1 MGLFFWNSILFFKMN
16 QSIDTKTKNRISED
30 LSPTRNLTGLHLK
43 IVGAIA
49 IIWSLFQLWYASP
62 FPFIFDFGMFKG
74 LPARAIHLGFALTL
88 TFLIFPF
95 SRDKKISII
104 DIFISLLAAFCCL
117 YIYFFYDQLVYR
129 GGVLLILSLGEN
141 INIPIEL
148 IIGIIGILIL
158 LEATRRAIGL
168 PLVII
173 AICFL
178 LFSYFGK
185 YAPDIISHGGL
196 SLKRLVGFQW
206 FDQEAIFGI
215 PIGVSV
221 DFIFLFVLF
230 GALLETAGG
239 GKYFLNL
246 AFAMVGKMRG
256 GPAKAAILG
265 SGMTGLISGS
275 SIANTVTT
283 GTFTIPIM
291 KKTGFS
297 KEKAGAIEVSSS
309 VNGQLMPPVMGAAA
323 FVMASFIGVTYFEI
337 VKHAIL
343 PAVISYVAL
352 FYISHLEALKLNL
365 KGMEEKDVPNLK
377 NTFLAGL
384 HFLIPIFVLIYLL
397 VYLRFTASY
406 SIFYA
411 TIALISVNLI
421 NKLIKQPD
429 LKDGLKIWFN
439 QTIVGFEKGA
449 LNMVGVGIAIATAG
463 VIVGAVG
470 STGLSTNLII
480 VIESI
485 AKDNVIILLFL
496 TIILCL
502 LLGMGLPTTAN
513 YVVVAS
519 LMAAV
524 LVDVGNASGFIFPLI
539 AVHLFVFYFGLMAD
553 VTPPVGLAS
562 YAAAAISGGDPL
574 RTGVQA
580 FWYSLRTGIL
590 PIVFLF
596 NHELLLIGI
605 ENIWHALIV
614 IVTSLTGILVFTA
627 ATQAWFIAK
636 LRWYEIVIFLF
647 ISLSFLAPDFVLN
660 KFYPKYNYKEI
671 NQIQSLKLDPK
682 KEVRFKV
689 TRLSE
694 YGERY
699 KLFVINKNTFDS
711 NFSLED
717 YGINLAKQN
726 NKFVVDALKWN
737 SLAKKHGFETD
748 DIIKEFKI
756 ENLNRPN
763 KALVY
768 PFALILLLS
777 FGYLNYRRKEKDEN
791 K

>member
-1 MGLFFWNSILFFKMN
+1 MN
-16 QSIDTKTKNRISED
+16 QNTDTNIESKIHED

-43 IVGAIA
+43 IVLTIA

-62 FPFIFDFGMFKG
+62 FPFWFNIGMFKG
-74 LPARAIHLGFALTL
+74 LPARAIHLGFALL
-88 TFLIFPF
+88 LAFLIFPF
-95 SRDKKISII
+95 SRSKKISII
-104 DIFISLLAAFCCL
+104 DILISIIGAFCCL
-117 YIYFFYDQLVYR
+117 YIYFFYDQLVDR
-129 GGVLLILSLGEN
+129 GGILLKITLGQN

-158 LEATRRAIGL
+158 LEATRRVIGL

-178 LFSYFGK
+178 LFSFFGR

-239 GKYFLNL
+239 GKYFLDL

-275 SIANTVTT
+275 SIANVVTT

-337 VKHAIL
+337 VKHAFL
-343 PAVISYVAL
+343 PAIISYVAL

-365 KGMEEKDVPNLK
+365 KGMEEKDIPNLK
-377 NTFLAGL
+377 KTFLSGL

-397 VYLRFTASY
+397 VYLRLTASY
-406 SIFYA
+406 SIYYA
-411 TIALISVNLI
+411 TIALIFVNLI
-421 NKLIKQPD
+421 NKLIKQPNF
-429 LKDGLKIWFN
+429 KDALKIWFN

-449 LNMVGVGIAIATAG
+449 INMVGVGIAIATAG

-485 AKDNVIILLFL
+485 AKDNVIILILL

-519 LMAAV
+519 LMAMV
-524 LVDVGNASGFIFPLI
+524 LVEVGNASGFVFPLI

-574 RTGVQA
+574 KTGVQA

-596 NHELLLIGI
+596 NHELLLIGV
-605 ENIWHALIV
+605 EDIWHALLV
-614 IVTSLTGILVFTA
+614 IVTSLIGILIFTA
-627 ATQAWFIAK
+627 ATQRWFFNK
-636 LRWYEIVIFLF
+636 LQWYEIIVFLF
-647 ISLSFLAPDFVLN
+647 ISISLLAPEFVLN
-660 KFYPKYNYKEI
+660 KFYPKYNYKDI
-671 NQIQSLKLDPK
+671 NQIQLLELDPK

-689 TRLSE
+689 TRPSE

-699 KLFVINKNTFDS
+699 KLFVIEKNTFETKFNLD
-711 NFSLED
+711 E
-717 YGINLAKQN
+717 YGISLIQEEKRI
-726 NKFVVDALKWN
+726 VVDTLKWN
-737 SLAKKHGFETD
+737 GKAKKSGFETGD
-748 DIIKEFKI
+748 FISEFKV

-763 KALVY
+763 KRIIY
-768 PFALILLLS
+768 PLAILLLII
-777 FGYLNYRRKEKDEN
+777 FGYLNYRRKN
-791 K
+791 

>member
-1 MGLFFWNSILFFKMN
+1 MSAD
-16 QSIDTKTKNRISED
+16 IDKKIENKIKED
-30 LSPTRNLTGLHLK
+30 LSPTRNLTGFHLK
-43 IVGAIA
+43 LVAIIA
-49 IIWSLFQLWYASP
+49 ITWSLFQLWYASP
-62 FPFIFDFGMFKG
+62 FPFWLNFGMFKG
-74 LPARAIHLGFALTL
+74 LPARAIHLGFALL
-88 TFLIFPF
+88 LAFLIFPYAKGKRVNF
-95 SRDKKISII
+95 I
-104 DIFISLLAAFCCL
+104 DILIAITGAICCL
-117 YIYFFYDQLVYR
+117 YIYVFYDQLVDR
-129 GGVLLILSLGEN
+129 GGILLKINLSDN
-141 INIPIEL
+141 FTIPIEL
-148 IIGIIGILIL
+148 ILGIIGILIL
-158 LEATRRAIGL
+158 LEATRRVIGV
-168 PLVII
+168 PLVVI
-173 AICFL
+173 AVCFL
-178 LFSYFGK
+178 LFSYFGQ

-239 GKYFLNL
+239 GKYFLDL

-309 VNGQLMPPVMGAAA
+309 VNGQIMPPVMGAAA
-323 FVMASFIGVTYFEI
+323 FVMASFIGVTYFEV
-337 VKHAIL
+337 VKHAFL
-343 PAVISYVAL
+343 PAIISYIAL

-365 KGMEEKDVPNLK
+365 KGMDENDIPKLK
-377 NTFLAGL
+377 KTFFEGI
-384 HFLIPIFVLIYLL
+384 HFLVPIFVLIYLL
-397 VYLRFTASY
+397 VYMRLTASY
-406 SIFYA
+406 SIFFA
-411 TIALISVNLI
+411 TITLIIVNLLNKIFKEKNLKNALIY
-421 NKLIKQPD
+421 
-429 LKDGLKIWFN
+429 WYN
-439 QTIVGFEKGA
+439 QTVVGFEKGA
-449 LNMVGVGIAIATAG
+449 LNMVSVGIAIATAG
-463 VIVGAVG
+463 IIVGAVG

-519 LMAAV
+519 LMATV

-574 RTGVQA
+574 RTGAQA

-596 NHELLLIGI
+596 NSELLLIGI
-605 ENIWHALIV
+605 ESIWHGLIV
-614 IVTSLTGILVFTA
+614 IATSLIGILVFTS
-627 ATQAWFIAK
+627 ATQGWFINK
-636 LRWYEIVIFLF
+636 LRWYEIVIFLIIS
-647 ISLSFLAPDFVLN
+647 ISLLSPEFILN
-660 KFYPKYNYKEI
+660 KFYPKYNYLSIEEINKKQFDYNKEI
-671 NQIQSLKLDPK
+671 RIKI
-682 KEVRFKV
+682 
-689 TRLSE
+689 TRLTE

-699 KLFVINKNTFDS
+699 KLFVIEKNSFDE
-711 NFSLED
+711 NFSLDD
-717 YGINLAKQN
+717 YGMSLVVED
-726 NKFVVDALKWN
+726 NKTIIDTLKWN
-737 SLAKKHGFETD
+737 GIAKKSGLD
-748 DIIKEFKI
+748 MGDIINEFKI
-756 ENLNRPN
+756 ENQNRP
-763 KALVY
+763 KKEIIY
-768 PFALILLLS
+768 PIALILLS
-777 FGYLNYRRKEKDEN
+777 IFGYLNIRRRI
-791 K
+791 

>member
-1 MGLFFWNSILFFKMN
+1 MN
-16 QSIDTKTKNRISED
+16 QSINAKVENKISED

-43 IVGAIA
+43 IVGSIA

-62 FPFIFDFGMFKG
+62 FPFMFDIGMFKG

-88 TFLIFPF
+88 AFLIYPI
-95 SRDKKISII
+95 SKKKKISIF
-104 DIFISLLAAFCCL
+104 DILISFIAAFCCL
-117 YIYFFYDQLVYR
+117 YIYFFYDQLVDR
-129 GGVLLILSLGEN
+129 GGILLTVTIWEKFNL
-141 INIPIEL
+141 PVEL
-148 IIGIIGILIL
+148 IIGSCGILIL
-158 LEATRRAIGL
+158 IEATRRVFGL

-173 AICFL
+173 AVCFL
-178 LFSYFGK
+178 LFSYFGR
-185 YAPDIISHGGL
+185 YAPEIISHGGL
-196 SLKRLVGFQW
+196 SLNRLVGFQW
-206 FDQEAIFGI
+206 LDQEAIFGI

-239 GKYFLNL
+239 GKYFLDL

-323 FVMASFIGVTYFEI
+323 FVMASFLGVTYFEV
-337 VKHAIL
+337 VKHAFL
-343 PAVISYVAL
+343 PAIISYVAL

-365 KGMEEKDVPNLK
+365 KGMDDVDIPNLK
-377 NTFLAGL
+377 KTFLSGL
-384 HFLIPIFVLIYLL
+384 HFLIPIFVLVYML

-406 SIFYA
+406 SIFFA
-411 TIALISVNLI
+411 TIALIIVNLGYI
-421 NKLIKQPD
+421 LFKNSDFKLAIKT
-429 LKDGLKIWFN
+429 WFN

-463 VIVGAVG
+463 IIVGAVG

-480 VIESI
+480 VIEFI
-485 AKDNVIILLFL
+485 AKDNVVILLFL

-502 LLGMGLPTTAN
+502 ILGMGLPTTAN

-519 LMAAV
+519 LMATV
-524 LVDVGNASGFIFPLI
+524 LVDVGNASGFVFPLI

-574 RTGVQA
+574 KTGLQA

-605 ENIWHALIV
+605 ENVWHGLLV
-614 IVTSLTGILVFTA
+614 IITSLIGILVFTS
-627 ATQAWFIAK
+627 ATQAWFINR
-636 LRWYEIVIFLF
+636 LRWYEIIIFLLIS
-647 ISLSFLAPDFVLN
+647 ISLLAPEFILN
-660 KFYPKYNYKEI
+660 KFYPKYNYMDINKIHLMKVDFNKEA
-671 NQIQSLKLDPK
+671 
-682 KEVRFKV
+682 RFKV
-689 TRLSE
+689 TRPSN

-699 KLFVINKNTFDS
+699 KLIVIKKNTFETEY
-711 NFSLED
+711 SLEQ
-717 YGINLAKQN
+717 YGLSLIREENR
-726 NKFVVDALKWN
+726 VIVDTLQWN
-737 SLAKKHGFETD
+737 GSAKKSGFETGD
-748 DIIKEFKI
+748 YISEFKI
-756 ENLNRPN
+756 ENADRPN
-763 KALVY
+763 KGIIY
-768 PFALILLLS
+768 PIAILLLII
-777 FGYLNYRRKEKDEN
+777 FGYLNYRRKE
-791 K
+791 

>member
-1 MGLFFWNSILFFKMN
+1 MN
-16 QSIDTKTKNRISED
+16 QSISSKVVSKISED

-43 IVGAIA
+43 IVGSIA

-62 FPFIFDFGMFKG
+62 FPFMFDIGMFKG

-88 TFLIFPF
+88 AFLIYPI
-95 SRDKKISII
+95 SKRKKISIF
-104 DIFISLLAAFCCL
+104 DILISFIAAFCCL
-117 YIYFFYDQLVYR
+117 YIYFFYDQLVDR
-129 GGVLLILSLGEN
+129 GGILLTITIWEKFNL
-141 INIPIEL
+141 PVEL
-148 IIGIIGILIL
+148 IIGSCGILIL
-158 LEATRRAIGL
+158 IEATRRVFGL

-173 AICFL
+173 AVCFL
-178 LFSYFGK
+178 LFSYFGR
-185 YAPDIISHGGL
+185 YAPEIISHGGL
-196 SLKRLVGFQW
+196 SLNRLVGFQW
-206 FDQEAIFGI
+206 LDQEAIFGI

-239 GKYFLNL
+239 GKYFLDL

-323 FVMASFIGVTYFEI
+323 FVMASFLGVTYFEV
-337 VKHAIL
+337 VKHAFL
-343 PAVISYVAL
+343 PAIISYVAL

-365 KGMEEKDVPNLK
+365 KGMDDVDIPNLK
-377 NTFLAGL
+377 KTFLSGL
-384 HFLIPIFVLIYLL
+384 HFLIPIFVLVYML

-406 SIFYA
+406 SIFFA
-411 TIALISVNLI
+411 TIALIIVNLGYI
-421 NKLIKQPD
+421 LFKNPDFKSAIKT
-429 LKDGLKIWFN
+429 WFN

-463 VIVGAVG
+463 IIVGAVG

-480 VIESI
+480 VIEFI
-485 AKDNVIILLFL
+485 AKDNVVILLFL

-502 LLGMGLPTTAN
+502 ILGMGLPTTAN

-519 LMAAV
+519 LMATV
-524 LVDVGNASGFIFPLI
+524 LVDVGNASGFVFPLI

-574 RTGVQA
+574 KTGLQA

-605 ENIWHALIV
+605 ENVWHGLLV
-614 IVTSLTGILVFTA
+614 ITTSLIGILVFTS
-627 ATQAWFIAK
+627 ATQAWFINR
-636 LRWYEIVIFLF
+636 LRWHEIIIFLLIS
-647 ISLSFLAPDFVLN
+647 ISLLAPEFILN
-660 KFYPKYNYKEI
+660 KFYPKYNYMDI
-671 NQIQSLKLDPK
+671 NKIHLMKIDSK
-682 KEVRFKV
+682 KEARFKI
-689 TRLSE
+689 TRPSN

-699 KLFVINKNTFDS
+699 KLFVIKKNTFETEY
-711 NFSLED
+711 SLEQ
-717 YGINLAKQN
+717 YGISLIREENR
-726 NKFVVDALKWN
+726 VIVDTLQWN
-737 SLAKKHGFETD
+737 GKAKKSGFETGD
-748 DIIKEFKI
+748 YISEFKI
-756 ENLNRPN
+756 ENADRPN
-763 KALVY
+763 KGIIY
-768 PFALILLLS
+768 PIAILLLII
-777 FGYLNYRRKEKDEN
+777 FGYLNNRRKE
-791 K
+791 

>member
-1 MGLFFWNSILFFKMN
+1 MN
-16 QSIDTKTKNRISED
+16 ENLKSNVKDRIYED
-30 LSPTRNLTGLHLK
+30 LSPTRNLTGIHLK
-43 IVGAIA
+43 VVSSIA
-49 IIWSLFQLWYASP
+49 IIWTLFQLWYASP
-62 FPFIFDFGMFKG
+62 FPFWFDIGMFKG

-88 TFLIFPF
+88 VFLIYPF
-95 SRDKKISII
+95 SKRKKISII
-104 DIFISLLAAFCCL
+104 DIVISLIAAFCCL
-117 YIYFFYDQLVYR
+117 YIYFFYDQLIDR
-129 GGVLLILSLGEN
+129 GGILLKYN
-141 INIPIEL
+141 IGQFTIPVEI
-148 IIGIIGILIL
+148 IIGMVGIIIL
-158 LEATRRAIGL
+158 LEATRRAIGM

-173 AICFL
+173 AVCFL
-178 LFSYFGK
+178 LFSYFGR

-230 GALLETAGG
+230 GALLEKAGG
-239 GKYFLNL
+239 GKYFLDL

-291 KKTGFS
+291 KKSGFS
-297 KEKAGAIEVSSS
+297 KEKAGAIEVSAS
-309 VNGQLMPPVMGAAA
+309 VNGQIMPPVMGAAA

-337 VKHAIL
+337 VKHAFL
-343 PAVISYVAL
+343 PAIISYLAL
-352 FYISHLEALKLNL
+352 FYISHLEALKLGL
-365 KGMEEKDVPNLK
+365 KGMDDSDVPNLK
-377 NTFLAGL
+377 KTFFSGL

-397 VYLRFTASY
+397 VFVRFTASY

-411 TIALISVNLI
+411 TISLLVVNLASRLVKES
-421 NKLIKQPD
+421 NFKNA
-429 LKDGLKIWFN
+429 LKTWFN
-439 QTIVGFEKGA
+439 ETIIGFEKGA

-519 LMAAV
+519 LMATV
-524 LVDVGNASGFIFPLI
+524 LVDVGNASGYIFPLI
-539 AVHLFVFYFGLMAD
+539 AVHLFVFYYGLMAD

-605 ENIWHALIV
+605 ESIWHGLTV
-614 IVTSLTGILVFTA
+614 IVTSLIGILVFTA
-627 ATQAWFIAK
+627 ATQGWFINK
-636 LRWYEIVIFLF
+636 LRWYEIIVFLF
-647 ISLSFLAPDFVLN
+647 ISLSLLAPEAVLN
-660 KFYPKYNYKEI
+660 KFYPKFEQQKLSVKKIEPLSLDI
-671 NQIQSLKLDPK
+671 NR
-682 KEVRFKV
+682 EVHIKV
-689 TRLSE
+689 TRPSE
-694 YGERY
+694 YGDRY
-699 KLFVINKNTFDS
+699 KLFVINKKSFNQ
-711 NFSLED
+711 NFTVKD
-717 YGINLAKQN
+717 YGIN
-726 NKFVVDALKWN
+726 VVEKN
-737 SLAKKHGFETD
+737 SKIIIDKVTWDGLAKKSGVKTG
-748 DIIKEFKI
+748 DIISDFKV
-756 ENLNRPN
+756 ENLERPN
-763 KALVY
+763 KAVIY
-768 PFALILLLS
+768 PFSFLLLFG
-777 FGYLNYRRKEKDEN
+777 FGYLNYKRKEN
-791 K
+791 

>member
-1 MGLFFWNSILFFKMN
+1 MN
-16 QSIDTKTKNRISED
+16 QNTDTNIESKIHED

-43 IVGAIA
+43 IVLTIA

-62 FPFIFDFGMFKG
+62 FPFWFNIGMFKG
-74 LPARAIHLGFALTL
+74 LPARAIHLGFALL
-88 TFLIFPF
+88 LAFLIFPF
-95 SRDKKISII
+95 SRSKKISII
-104 DIFISLLAAFCCL
+104 DILISIIGAFCCL
-117 YIYFFYDQLVYR
+117 YIYFFYDQLVDR
-129 GGVLLILSLGEN
+129 GGILLKITLGQN

-158 LEATRRAIGL
+158 LEATRRVIGL

-178 LFSYFGK
+178 LFSFFGR

-239 GKYFLNL
+239 GKYFLDL

-275 SIANTVTT
+275 SIANVVTT

-337 VKHAIL
+337 VKHAFL
-343 PAVISYVAL
+343 PAIISYVAL

-377 NTFLAGL
+377 KTFLSGL

-397 VYLRFTASY
+397 VYLRLTASY
-406 SIFYA
+406 SIYYA
-411 TIALISVNLI
+411 TIALIFVNLI
-421 NKLIKQPD
+421 NKLIKQPNF
-429 LKDGLKIWFN
+429 KDALKIWFN

-449 LNMVGVGIAIATAG
+449 INMVGVGIAIATAG

-480 VIESI
+480 VIETI
-485 AKDNVIILLFL
+485 AKDNVIILILL

-519 LMAAV
+519 LMAMV
-524 LVDVGNASGFIFPLI
+524 LVDVGNASGFVFPLI

-574 RTGVQA
+574 KTGVQA

-596 NHELLLIGI
+596 NHELLLIGV
-605 ENIWHALIV
+605 EDIWHALLV
-614 IVTSLTGILVFTA
+614 IVTSLIGILIFTA
-627 ATQAWFIAK
+627 ATQRWFFNK
-636 LRWYEIVIFLF
+636 LQWYEIIVFLF
-647 ISLSFLAPDFVLN
+647 ISISLLAPEFVLN
-660 KFYPKYNYKEI
+660 KFYPKYNYKDI
-671 NQIQSLKLDPK
+671 NQIQLLELDPK

-689 TRLSE
+689 TRPSE

-699 KLFVINKNTFDS
+699 KLFVIEKNTFETKFNLD
-711 NFSLED
+711 E
-717 YGINLAKQN
+717 YGISLIQEEKRI
-726 NKFVVDALKWN
+726 VVDTLKWN
-737 SLAKKHGFETD
+737 GKAKKSGFETGD
-748 DIIKEFKI
+748 FISEFKV

-763 KALVY
+763 KRIIY
-768 PFALILLLS
+768 PLAILLLII
-777 FGYLNYRRKEKDEN
+777 FGYLNYRRKN
-791 K
+791 

>member
-1 MGLFFWNSILFFKMN
+1 MS
-16 QSIDTKTKNRISED
+16 QSFSEKVKDKINED
-30 LSPTRNLTGLHLK
+30 LSPTKNLTGLHLK
-43 IVGAIA
+43 VVAAIA

-62 FPFIFDFGMFKG
+62 FPFIFNFGMFKG

-88 TFLIFPF
+88 AFLIYPF
-95 SRDKKISII
+95 VKGKKISVF
-104 DIFISLLAAFCCL
+104 DILISFVGAFSCF
-117 YIYFFYDQLVYR
+117 YIYLFYDQLVDR
-129 GGVLLILSLGEN
+129 GGVLLSISIGNNFDL
-141 INIPIEL
+141 PIEL
-148 IIGIIGILIL
+148 IIGSLGILIL

-178 LFSYFGK
+178 LFSYFGR
-185 YAPDIISHGGL
+185 YAPEIISHGGL
-196 SLKRLVGFQW
+196 SLNRLVGFQW
-206 FDQEAIFGI
+206 LDQEAIFGI

-239 GKYFLNL
+239 GKYFLDL

-309 VNGQLMPPVMGAAA
+309 VNGQIMPPVMGAAA
-323 FVMASFIGVTYFEI
+323 FVMASFIGVTYFEV
-337 VKHAIL
+337 VKHAFL
-343 PAVISYVAL
+343 PAIISYIAL

-365 KGMEEKDVPNLK
+365 KGMEDADVPNLK
-377 NTFLAGL
+377 KTFLSGL
-384 HFLIPIFVLIYLL
+384 HFLIPIFVLIYML

-411 TIALISVNLI
+411 TVSLILVNLVYL
-421 NKLIKQPD
+421 LIKNSFS
-429 LKDGLKIWFN
+429 KDALKIWFN

-463 VIVGAVG
+463 IIVGAVG

-485 AKDNVIILLFL
+485 AKDNVTILLFL

-519 LMAAV
+519 LMATV

-574 RTGVQA
+574 KTGLQA

-605 ENIWHALIV
+605 ENIWHALVV
-614 IVTSLTGILVFTA
+614 IITSLAGILVFTS
-627 ATQAWFIAK
+627 ATQGWFINK
-636 LRWYEIVIFLF
+636 LKWYEIIVFLIIS
-647 ISLSFLAPDFVLN
+647 ISLLSPEFVLN
-660 KFYPKYNYKEI
+660 KFYPKYNYQDI
-671 NQIQSLKLDPK
+671 NNINSVILDPK

-689 TRLSE
+689 TRPSL
-694 YGERY
+694 YGDRY
-699 KLFVINKNTFDS
+699 KLFVIDKNTFEEEY
-711 NFSLED
+711 NLED
-717 YGINLAKQN
+717 YGINLVKEN
-726 NKFVVDALKWN
+726 NKIIVDNLKWN
-737 SLAKKHGFETD
+737 GQAKKSGFEMGD
-748 DIIKEFKI
+748 YISEFKI
-756 ENLNRPN
+756 ENSNRPS
-763 KALVY
+763 KLFVY
-768 PFALILLLS
+768 PIAILFLLI
-777 FGYLNYRRKEKDEN
+777 FGYLNYRRKE
-791 K
+791 

>member
-1 MGLFFWNSILFFKMN
+1 MSAD
-16 QSIDTKTKNRISED
+16 IDKKIENKIKED
-30 LSPTRNLTGLHLK
+30 LSPTRNLTGFHLK
-43 IVGAIA
+43 LVAIIA
-49 IIWSLFQLWYASP
+49 ITWSLFQLWYASP
-62 FPFIFDFGMFKG
+62 FPFWLNFGMFKG
-74 LPARAIHLGFALTL
+74 LPARAIHLGFALL
-88 TFLIFPF
+88 LAFLIFPYA
-95 SRDKKISII
+95 RGKKVNFI
-104 DIFISLLAAFCCL
+104 DILIAITGAICCL
-117 YIYFFYDQLVYR
+117 YIYVFYDQLVDR
-129 GGVLLILSLGEN
+129 GGILLKINLSDN
-141 INIPIEL
+141 FIIPIEL
-148 IIGIIGILIL
+148 ILGIIGILIL
-158 LEATRRAIGL
+158 LEATRRVIGV
-168 PLVII
+168 PLVVI
-173 AICFL
+173 AVCFL
-178 LFSYFGK
+178 LFSYFGQ
-185 YAPDIISHGGL
+185 YAPEIISHGGL

-239 GKYFLNL
+239 GKYFLDL

-309 VNGQLMPPVMGAAA
+309 VNGQIMPPVMGAAA
-323 FVMASFIGVTYFEI
+323 FVMASFIGVTYFEV
-337 VKHAIL
+337 VKHAFL
-343 PAVISYVAL
+343 PAIISYIAL

-365 KGMEEKDVPNLK
+365 KGMDENDIPKLK
-377 NTFLAGL
+377 KTFFEGI
-384 HFLIPIFVLIYLL
+384 HFLVPIFVLIYLL
-397 VYLRFTASY
+397 VYMRLTASY
-406 SIFYA
+406 SIFFA
-411 TIALISVNLI
+411 TITLIIVNLLNKIFKEKNFKNALIY
-421 NKLIKQPD
+421 
-429 LKDGLKIWFN
+429 WYN
-439 QTIVGFEKGA
+439 QTVVGFEKGA
-449 LNMVGVGIAIATAG
+449 LNMVSVGIAIATAG
-463 VIVGAVG
+463 IIVGAVG

-519 LMAAV
+519 LMATV

-574 RTGVQA
+574 RTGAQA

-596 NHELLLIGI
+596 NSELLLIGI
-605 ENIWHALIV
+605 ESIWHGLMV
-614 IVTSLTGILVFTA
+614 IATSLIGILVFTS
-627 ATQAWFIAK
+627 ATQGWFINK
-636 LRWYEIVIFLF
+636 LRWYEIIIFLIIS
-647 ISLSFLAPDFVLN
+647 ISLLSPEFILN
-660 KFYPKYNYKEI
+660 KFYPKYNYLSIEEISKKQFDYNKEI
-671 NQIQSLKLDPK
+671 RIKI
-682 KEVRFKV
+682 
-689 TRLSE
+689 TRLTE

-699 KLFVINKNTFDS
+699 KLFVIEKNSFDE
-711 NFSLED
+711 NFSLDD
-717 YGINLAKQN
+717 YGMSL
-726 NKFVVDALKWN
+726 VVEDNRTIIDTLKWN
-737 SLAKKHGFETD
+737 GIAKKSGLD
-748 DIIKEFKI
+748 MGDIINEFKI
-756 ENLNRPN
+756 ENQNRP
-763 KALVY
+763 KKEIIY
-768 PFALILLLS
+768 PIALIVLS
-777 FGYLNYRRKEKDEN
+777 IFGYLNIRRRI
-791 K
+791 

>member
-1 MGLFFWNSILFFKMN
+1 VCS
-16 QSIDTKTKNRISED
+16 SD
-30 LSPTRNLTGLHLK
+30 L
-43 IVGAIA
+43 
-49 IIWSLFQLWYASP
+49 
-62 FPFIFDFGMFKG
+62 
-74 LPARAIHLGFALTL
+74 LGFALTL
-88 TFLIFPF
+88 AFLIYPI
-95 SRDKKISII
+95 SKGKKISFF
-104 DIFISLLAAFCCL
+104 DVLISFMGAISCL
-117 YIYFFYDQLVYR
+117 YIYFFYDQLVER
-129 GGVLLILSLGEN
+129 GGVLLNLKISETLNFPL
-141 INIPIEL
+141 EL
-148 IIGIIGILIL
+148 ILGGCGILIL

-173 AICFL
+173 ASCFL
-178 LFSYFGK
+178 LFSYFGR
-185 YAPDIISHGGL
+185 YAPEIISHGGL
-196 SLKRLVGFQW
+196 SLNRLVGFQW
-206 FDQEAIFGI
+206 LDQEAIFGI

-239 GKYFLNL
+239 GKYFLDL

-309 VNGQLMPPVMGAAA
+309 VNGQIMPPVMGAAA

-337 VKHAIL
+337 VKHAFL
-343 PAVISYVAL
+343 PAIISYIAL

-365 KGMEEKDVPNLK
+365 KGMDDADVPHLK
-377 NTFLAGL
+377 KTFLSGI
-384 HFLIPIFVLIYLL
+384 HFLIPIFVLIYTL

-411 TIALISVNLI
+411 TITLVLVNLI
-421 NKLIKQPD
+421 NLLIKNEIKKD
-429 LKDGLKIWFN
+429 ALKEWFN

-449 LNMVGVGIAIATAG
+449 LNMVAVGIAIATAG
-463 VIVGAVG
+463 IIVGAVG

-485 AKDNVIILLFL
+485 AKDNVTILLFL

-519 LMAAV
+519 LMATV

-562 YAAAAISGGDPL
+562 YAAAGISGGDPL

-605 ENIWHALIV
+605 ENIWHGLIV
-614 IVTSLTGILVFTA
+614 IITSLIGILVFTS
-627 ATQAWFIAK
+627 ATQGWFINK
-636 LRWYEIVIFLF
+636 LKWYEIIIFLVIS
-647 ISLSFLAPDFVLN
+647 ISLLSPDFVLN
-660 KFYPKYNYKEI
+660 KFYPKYNYEEITKINSMKLDSTKEI
-671 NQIQSLKLDPK
+671 QIKITRPSL
-682 KEVRFKV
+682 
-689 TRLSE
+689 

-699 KLFVINKNTFDS
+699 KLFVISKNTFEDK
-711 NFSLED
+711 FTLED
-717 YGINLAKQN
+717 YGITLMKQDD
-726 NKFVVDALKWN
+726 KVAVDNLKWN
-737 SLAKKHGFETD
+737 GEAKKSGFEMGD
-748 DIIKEFKI
+748 YISEFKI
-756 ENLNRPN
+756 ENSDRPSKN
-763 KALVY
+763 IVY
-768 PFALILLLS
+768 PIAILLLVV
-777 FGYLNYRRKEKDEN
+777 FGYFNLKRKE
-791 K
+791 

>member
-1 MGLFFWNSILFFKMN
+1 M
-16 QSIDTKTKNRISED
+16 SENIKD
-30 LSPTRNLTGLHLK
+30 KIKDKIQEDISPTRNLSGIHLK
-43 IVGAIA
+43 IVFGIA
-49 IIWSLFQLWYASP
+49 ILWTLFQLWYASP
-62 FPFIFDFGMFKG
+62 FPFWLNFGMFKG

-88 TFLIFPF
+88 AFLIFPVV
-95 SRDKKISII
+95 RGKKISAI
-104 DIFISLLAAFCCL
+104 DILISIVGAFCCL
-117 YIYFFYDQLVYR
+117 YIYFFYDDLVNR
-129 GGVLLILSLGEN
+129 GGILLVKEIFGFN
-141 INIPIEL
+141 VPVEL
-148 IIGIIGILIL
+148 IIGAIGILIL

-196 SLKRLVGFQW
+196 SVKRLVGFQW

-239 GKYFLNL
+239 GKYFLDL

-265 SGMTGLISGS
+265 SGMTGMISGS

-297 KEKAGAIEVSSS
+297 QEKAGAIEVSSS
-309 VNGQLMPPVMGAAA
+309 VNGQIMPPVMGAAA
-323 FVMASFIGVTYFEI
+323 FVMASFIGVTYFEV
-337 VKHAIL
+337 VKHAFL
-343 PAVISYVAL
+343 PAIISYIAL
-352 FYISHLEALKLNL
+352 FYISHLEALKLGL
-365 KGMEEKDVPNLK
+365 KGMEESDVPHLK
-377 NTFLAGL
+377 KTFLSGL
-384 HFLIPIFVLIYLL
+384 HFLIPIFVLIFLL
-397 VYLRFTASY
+397 VYMRYTAGF

-411 TIALISVNLI
+411 TLTLILVNLVSRI
-421 NKLIKQPD
+421 IKNPN
-429 LKDGLKIWFN
+429 LKIGLIEWYN
-439 QTIVGFEKGA
+439 QTIVGLQKGA
-449 LNMVGVGIAIATAG
+449 INMVGVGIAIATAG

-480 VIESI
+480 VIETI
-485 AKDNVIILLFL
+485 ARDNVIILILL

-519 LMAAV
+519 LMATV
-524 LVDVGNASGFIFPLI
+524 LVDVGNASGYIFPLI

-574 RTGVQA
+574 RTGLQA
-580 FWYSLRTGIL
+580 IWYSLRTGIL

-596 NHELLLIGI
+596 NHELLLIGVDSF
-605 ENIWHALIV
+605 WQALLV
-614 IVTSLTGILVFTA
+614 IVTSLIGILVFTA
-627 ATQAWFIAK
+627 ATQQWFINR
-636 LRWYEIVIFLF
+636 LRWYEIIVFLI
-647 ISLSFLAPDFVLN
+647 ISLSFLAPDYVLG
-660 KFYPKYNYKEI
+660 KFYPKFNEQKLSAEV
-671 NQIQSLKLDPK
+671 IQNLSFDPS
-682 KEVRFKV
+682 KEVHIKV
-689 TRLSE
+689 TRITE

-699 KLFVINKNTFDS
+699 KLFVIDKN
-711 NFSLED
+711 NFENEYSLKEF
-717 YGINLAKQN
+717 GIELADIDN
-726 NKFVVDALKWN
+726 RVSVDKLDWKGQ
-737 SLAKKHGFETD
+737 AKKSGIQNG
-748 DIIKEFKI
+748 DIISSFKI
-756 ENLNRPN
+756 ENPDRPN

-768 PFALILLLS
+768 PFALFLLIM
-777 FGYLNYRRKEKDEN
+777 FGFLNYKSKN
-791 K
+791 SNN